1 MANRGERRIPDALGA
16 LGRVLLALPF
26 AAQGAWRVAQPAAS
40 AERISAAGF
49 AFPEVLS
56 WLLAALELAGAAGLA
71 LGVAV
76 VPAAAVLLLV
86 HVPQAFVGHALLA
99 RASEPHAVALL
110 RDAAIAGGLLL
121 AAALRRR

>member
-1 MANRGERRIPDALGA
+1 VASPRERRIPDALGA

-26 AAQGAWRVAQPAAS
+26 AAQGVWRIANPAAA
-40 AERISAAGF
+40 AERVSAAGLPY
-49 AFPEVLS
+49 AEPLS
-56 WLLAALELAGAAGLA
+56 WLLAALELAGSAGLA
-71 LGVAV
+71 TGVGV

-110 RDAAIAGGLLL
+110 LDAGIAGGLLL
-121 AAALRRR
+121 AAARGRR